1 MKYLNRH
8 HSENCG
14 TGEGDCKKTVA
25 QKIKF
30 YLIWLVPCFLWTSN
44 IFIRILPIPQLN
56 NFIASNKDNMEYLIA
71 PALVWCVVGSL
82 YGHKKGYLDY
92 SRA

>member
-1 MKYLNRH
+1 VKVIV
-8 HSENCG
+8 
-14 TGEGDCKKTVA
+14 KKTVA